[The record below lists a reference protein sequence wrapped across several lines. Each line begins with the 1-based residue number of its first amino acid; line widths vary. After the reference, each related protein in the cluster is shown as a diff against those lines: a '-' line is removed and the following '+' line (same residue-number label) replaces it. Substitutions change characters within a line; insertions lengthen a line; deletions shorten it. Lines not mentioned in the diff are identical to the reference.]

1 MIVSRSRPSRILLAL
16 LILFLLYVSG
26 VVVRHLYGI
35 MVVVDNESGE
45 VLREVAVKVV
55 AKGKRYPLPD
65 LEPGQTRRV
74 FVKPV
79 GESAIDL
86 EFTGSKNLR
95 HTEMLA
101 GYVEDGYCGKATATV
116 YPSRVESRDDT
127 FGIIYWKSW
136 LDFVW

>member
-1 MIVSRSRPSRILLAL
+1 MYSD
-16 LILFLLYVSG
+16 

-35 MVVVDNESGE
+35 MVVVDNQSGE
-45 VLREVAVKVV
+45 VLRDVAVQVV

-65 LEPGQTRRV
+65 LKPGQTRRLLV
-74 FVKPV
+74 RPV

-86 EFTGSKNLR
+86 EFTDAKNLR
-95 HTEMLA
+95 HTELLA

-116 YPSRVESRDDT
+116 YANRVDSRDDT
-127 FGIIYWKSW
+127 FGMIYWKSW